1 MPFSPAEEKLSKHS
15 LTTLFSLLFAHFWR
29 KYKKVKAIIASSSV
43 TFIPIKSEQ
52 LFRFP
57 RKLRFFIELLK
68 AIRRGLNT
76 LLSSNYDKIFTFF
89 QRRGVH
95 GIDPSGCAK
104 CYKQRIWVKVL
115 CKINF
120 LKIICQT
127 VLWQTLI
134 RVLTYLYVRMLRN
147 CIQIPFR
154 DSNKKSEMFYY
165 SYLY

>member
-29 KYKKVKAIIASSSV
+29 KHKKVKAIIASSSV

-76 LLSSNYDKIFTFF
+76 LLSSNYDKIFSFF
-89 QRRGVH
+89 QRRGSMTLTTHQVVQSVKSNVYELES
-95 GIDPSGCAK
+95 IQYSIEYIKESAFKCCAK
-104 CYKQRIWVKVL
+104 SI
-115 CKINF
+115 
-120 LKIICQT
+120 
-127 VLWQTLI
+127 
-134 RVLTYLYVRMLRN
+134 
-147 CIQIPFR
+147 
-154 DSNKKSEMFYY
+154 S
-165 SYLY
+165 